1 MHQKCLEDDAGVG
14 RVGHRAELFCRDH
27 EASEVD
33 YRHDRGRVEAGKS
46 RKDTPDNVAGCV
58 VDRHDDCKGVSGTA
72 GGVKGNCVL

>member
-14 RVGHRAELFCRDH
+14 RVGYRAELFCRDH
-27 EASEVD
+27 ETSVVG

-46 RKDTPDNVAGCV
+46 REGTPDNAVGCA
-58 VDRHDDCKGVSGTA
+58 VDRHDDGKGVSGTA